1 MTSSNFSKFIILHVY
16 AYVLRTYVCSRV
28 CICMWALDNF
38 TMIYDILLHRPCSTG
53 TLQFNSMLFVFIYIK
68 VAALLCQAYHGRI
81 ANAAVQFGK
90 ILKKAPAA
98 YHRNHRTN
106 PPQIWSKILTPRFS
120 LHSHARDNARVI
132 AILHKFARV
141 DIFADAFKS
150 VLAASLLR
158 LRPTLNY
165 TLRRADGSTSAC
177 NDITSS
183 FARTHCALEL
193 H

>member
-1 MTSSNFSKFIILHVY
+1 MFHQDFTIQLYAFCFYLHQSC
-16 AYVLRTYVCSRV
+16 R
-28 CICMWALDNF
+28 
-38 TMIYDILLHRPCSTG
+38 
-53 TLQFNSMLFVFIYIK
+53 
-68 VAALLCQAYHGRI
+68 ALLPSVSRPHCECGRAI
-81 ANAAVQFGK
+81 RKN
-90 ILKKAPAA
+90 LKKAPVA

-106 PPQIWSKILTPRFS
+106 PLQIWSKILTPRFS
-120 LHSHARDNARVI
+120 LHSHARDNAYVM
-132 AILHKFARV
+132 AILHEFARA

-183 FARTHCALEL
+183 FARTH
-193 H
+193 